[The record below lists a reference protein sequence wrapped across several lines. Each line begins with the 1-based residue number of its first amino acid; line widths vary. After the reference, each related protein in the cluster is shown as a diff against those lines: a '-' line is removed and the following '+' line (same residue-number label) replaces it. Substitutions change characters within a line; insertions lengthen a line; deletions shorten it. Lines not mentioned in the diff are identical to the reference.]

1 MKPEQILLVSQQGW
15 FRFAAGE
22 MREIAPWPELTGAAV
37 VVIDFADSQVGI
49 QSTKGKPE
57 YAAAQIEKVVR
68 AEGAVEGP
76 IQVFVHKQ
84 MRHADS
90 CQTLYTAV
98 ALDDW
103 QRHQDWAQ
111 RQRDHCMVVP
121 LVAMLT
127 TGSGKDEPLRMV
139 RTGQQIHAYGE
150 SDNKMHYATA
160 AAIGTDATDYLAPV
174 RTMMAQLRASGWRSA
189 AGVRWGAVRTD
200 DAGTEQTLL
209 ARLAE
214 LGGLEARL
222 LPHESFR
229 TEGGKAASVL
239 PGLLASMPVR
249 GFVAS
254 GLQRLAWLSEGYVMP
269 LAAMVAVV
277 ALGLGGLAV
286 YAEQSAVQER
296 QAVRAL
302 NDEMEPLRTRVAAAT
317 AAGGTG
323 VESADLAFARQL
335 GFAATH
341 DPVRM
346 LTTVR
351 QAAGTG
357 VRIQRVQLAKA
368 DQASKARFRID
379 GVVANGSSVELS
391 RFLGALRAQGWEA
404 ESTTPN
410 DGSVGAF
417 AYHLRRVA
425 SGGNS

>member
-22 MREIAPWPELTGAAV
+22 MREIAPWPGLTGATV
-37 VVIDFADSQVGI
+37 VVVDFADSQVGI

-68 AEGAVEGP
+68 AEGAVEGAM
-76 IQVFVHKQ
+76 QVFVHKQ
-84 MRHADS
+84 VRHTDS

-111 RQRDHCMVVP
+111 RQPDHCMVVP
-121 LVAMLT
+121 LVAVLA
-127 TGSGKDEPLRMV
+127 SGLDKDEPLRLV

-160 AAIGTDATDYLAPV
+160 AAIGTDATDFLAPV
-174 RTMMAQLRASGWRSA
+174 RTVMAQLRASGWKSA
-189 AGVRWGAVRTD
+189 GGVRWGAVQTED
-200 DAGTEQTLL
+200 VSTEQSLL
-209 ARLAE
+209 TKLGE
-214 LGGLEARL
+214 LGALEARL
-222 LPHESFR
+222 MPHESFR
-229 TEGGKAASVL
+229 AEGGKVASVM
-239 PGLLASMPVR
+239 PGLLAGMPVR

-254 GLQRLAWLSEGYVMP
+254 GLQRLAWLSEGYVLP

-277 ALGLGGLAV
+277 ALGLGGFAF
-286 YAEQSAVQER
+286 YAEQSALQEQ

-302 NDEMEPLRTRVAAAT
+302 RGEMEPLRARLAAAS
-317 AAGGTG
+317 AAGGTD
-323 VESADLAFARQL
+323 VESAELAFARQL

-351 QAAGTG
+351 QVAGAG

>member
-1 MKPEQILLVSQQGW
+1 VE
-15 FRFAAGE
+15 
-22 MREIAPWPELTGAAV
+22 
-37 VVIDFADSQVGI
+37 
-49 QSTKGKPE
+49 
-57 YAAAQIEKVVR
+57 R

-254 GLQRLAWLSEGYVMP
+254 GLQRLAWLSEGYVLP